1 MTHLPAQKLAPT
13 SSPSLLA
20 SIGQVSKYASKALII
35 REGSRGDSLFVVL
48 SGRIRI
54 FTEDADGHRF
64 VIGTYGSG
72 TLFGEGALDGGP
84 RTASVAAVG
93 ECECAVIPYD
103 LLRRQILENPA
114 FSLGLIT
121 ELIKRSR
128 ASTQKMK
135 SLALESV
142 YQRLRQLF
150 EEEAVSE
157 DGRYVLGPAM
167 AQQEIAHRLG
177 ASRDMITRILREL
190 TKGGYV
196 KVGRGQ
202 IELLRPLPKAW

>member
-1 MTHLPAQKLAPT
+1 VNSATENA
-13 SSPSLLA
+13 PSLLA
-20 SIGQVSKYASKALII
+20 SLGEVRPYANKTLII
-35 REGSRGDSLFVVL
+35 REGSRGNALFILL

-54 FTEDADGHRF
+54 FTEDADGRRF
-64 VIGTYGSG
+64 VIGSYGSG
-72 TLFGEGALDGGP
+72 TFFGEGALDGGP
-84 RTASVAAVG
+84 RTASVEAVG
-93 ECECAVIPYD
+93 ECTCAVISYAV
-103 LLRRQILENPA
+103 LQRQIVESPA

-150 EEEAVSE
+150 EEEGAALEGERKV
-157 DGRYVLGPAM
+157 VGPAM
-167 AQQEIAHRLG
+167 SQQEIANRLG
-177 ASRDMITRILREL
+177 ASRDMVTRILREL

-202 IELLRPLPKAW
+202 IELLKPLPKAW